1 MHTKIDRLLELL
13 ESNPEIADAL
23 LEAGEEL
30 ARVVNDVTPER
41 PGDLGEIE
49 ERIERT
55 VDEVARL
62 AVRKVLQRMAPVASL
77 VEHDGRL
84 WRRVKDATLGTCFSR
99 RGPVEFERHLY
110 RDVSRRNGP
119 TIAPAEQVGGLIDGR
134 WTPKAA
140 EAVCDLL
147 QKETAREAET
157 TSVRLGILPYSAA
170 AFGRVAE
177 LVGTEWDEH
186 RAGIE
191 NDLMASYEVSPET
204 VAVSLAAD
212 RVSVPMRARV
222 EGKFRMAYCGVV
234 TMHDKD
240 GEPLDS
246 FRYGWMPKPSVSENL
261 ADAMRGDL
269 NALMKKRPNLRIVVL
284 SDGAHEMKGLLEQA
298 VEGLDGVERALDFWH
313 AVEHI
318 AAVARALGLDAKEEV
333 RTAKATLLEHDDG
346 AERLVQRVAG
356 WGKRTRRREGKEE
369 VRKAL
374 TYLQN
379 NADRMSYRRLRDANL
394 PIGSGH
400 VEATCKTLVSVRMKR
415 AGAQWSMVGG
425 QAILG
430 LRSLARSS
438 RWDGGMKRLLGRW
451 VKPVTVRA
459 T

>member
-1 MHTKIDRLLELL
+1 
-13 ESNPEIADAL
+13 
-23 LEAGEEL
+23 
-30 ARVVNDVTPER
+30 
-41 PGDLGEIE
+41 
-49 ERIERT
+49 
-55 VDEVARL
+55 
-62 AVRKVLQRMAPVASL
+62 
-77 VEHDGRL
+77 
-84 WRRVKDATLGTCFSR
+84 
-99 RGPVEFERHLY
+99 
-110 RDVSRRNGP
+110 
-119 TIAPAEQVGGLIDGR
+119 
-134 WTPKAA
+134 
-140 EAVCDLL
+140 
-147 QKETAREAET
+147 
-157 TSVRLGILPYSAA
+157 
-170 AFGRVAE
+170 
-177 LVGTEWDEH
+177 
-186 RAGIE
+186 
-191 NDLMASYEVSPET
+191 
-204 VAVSLAAD
+204 
-212 RVSVPMRARV
+212 
-222 EGKFRMAYCGVV
+222 
-234 TMHDKD
+234 
-240 GEPLDS
+240 
-246 FRYGWMPKPSVSENL
+246 
-261 ADAMRGDL
+261 MRGDL

-438 RWDGGMKRLLGRW
+438 RWDGGMKQLLGRW